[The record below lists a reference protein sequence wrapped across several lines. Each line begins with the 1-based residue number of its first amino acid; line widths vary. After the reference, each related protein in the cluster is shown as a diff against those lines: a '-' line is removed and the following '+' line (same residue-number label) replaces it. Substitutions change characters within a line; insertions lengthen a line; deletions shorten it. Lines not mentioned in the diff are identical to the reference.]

1 MWFAAPACQ
10 FSFLGGEESGVC
22 KLLFKCLSGFEKQAA
37 IYLQKKKKKKRFPE
51 EKKLIFRFP
60 IQNLKA
66 VLFVCSIGS
75 KNRTYYSQLLLW
87 VYIQFLHWSSDLA
100 QCLPWERN
108 MYVKRNDG
116 IWCNTEIVQPS
127 ITRNKGMKV
136 NKEKSMLIMRKNF
149 IAVRSVSLLNGL
161 PREWVE
167 PSLL

>member
-1 MWFAAPACQ
+1 MWFAVPACQ

-37 IYLQKKKKKKRFPE
+37 IYLRGKKRFPE
-51 EKKLIFRFP
+51 ENNWFSDFPFR
-60 IQNLKA
+60 NLKA
-66 VLFVCSIGS
+66 ILFVCSICS
-75 KNRTYYSQLLLW
+75 KNRTYYSQSLLW

-100 QCLPWERN
+100 QYLPWERN

-116 IWCNTEIVQPS
+116 IWCNTEIVQQS

>member
-1 MWFAAPACQ
+1 MDLRSRQPYTW
-10 FSFLGGEESGVC
+10 E
-22 KLLFKCLSGFEKQAA
+22 
-37 IYLQKKKKKKRFPE
+37 KKRYPWK
-51 EKKLIFRFP
+51 KKLIFRFP

-66 VLFVCSIGS
+66 ILFVCSMCS
-75 KNRTYYSQLLLW
+75 KNRTYCSQLLLW
-87 VYIQFLHWSSDLA
+87 VYIQFLHGSSDLA
-100 QCLPWERN
+100 QYLPWERN
-108 MYVKRNDG
+108 MYVKWNDG

-161 PREWVE
+161 PRERLE